1 MIDLD
6 RPEFFIQVPG
16 GQEFGPAGP
25 DLLRQWAREG
35 RIPIHA
41 LIITRDGAPGVVAW
55 QHPVIGGILAAPPT
69 AQGPLGVPDG
79 DATGGLIPYKNPKAL
94 LGYYTAIA
102 SLAAM
107 LLPGA
112 GLLVSIAAIVLG
124 LLGLKAVRAQPR
136 LRGEAHAQ
144 VAILLGTLTMLLNV
158 AITIGL
164 LAIPTIL
171 SV

>member
-1 MIDLD
+1 
-6 RPEFFIQVPG
+6 
-16 GQEFGPAGP
+16 
-25 DLLRQWAREG
+25 
-35 RIPIHA
+35 
-41 LIITRDGAPGVVAW
+41 
-55 QHPVIGGILAAPPT
+55 
-69 AQGPLGVPDG
+69 
-79 DATGGLIPYKNPKAL
+79 
-94 LGYYTAIA
+94 
-102 SLAAM
+102 M

-136 LRGEAHAQ
+136 LRGTAHAQ